1 LASVSGIDNIF
12 ALMTIGRNQK
22 FYLINTLYWVLFG
35 LYRIV
40 PGYLAGM
47 DEFFPWDYVGLICI
61 LGVLISSVY
70 REILR
75 WRKHDYTN
83 IQKSILV
90 CTIGCFLSLAIY
102 QIAVIQVDPSIKKE
116 LEAIAWKSNGSIIG
130 INLVI
135 VIENVVEVFPWFLL
149 FHFYKYIE
157 AQHLLRNKLLEQEK
171 LVQRLQYENMVA
183 KLNPHFMFNT
193 LNTIRWLVKNN
204 HQSSSGALDK
214 LSNILRYNLT
224 DSTIK
229 RRFDDEI
236 RIVNQYLEI
245 EKIRFDERLNYSI
258 AVAENVGGN
267 YIIPFVLLNTVEN
280 AIKHGITKLTRP
292 GLIDIRITQE
302 KEYILIVVQNTGKLE
317 GVDPG
322 FGLKSIDT
330 LLKNVTPESSSVSI
344 RELSGEIVEVV
355 IKHPLYAS

>member
-1 LASVSGIDNIF
+1 MSLR
-12 ALMTIGRNQK
+12 RNQK
-22 FYLINTLYWVLFG
+22 FYLINTLYWILFG
-35 LYRIV
+35 VYRIV

-47 DEFFPWDYVGLICI
+47 DEFFPWDYVLLICI
-61 LGVLISSVY
+61 LGVAISSAY

-83 IQKSILV
+83 IRKSILV
-90 CTIGCFLSLAIY
+90 CSIGCFLSLAIY
-102 QIAVIQVDPSIKKE
+102 QVAVIMVDPAIKTE

-135 VIENVVEVFPWFLL
+135 VIENVVEVIPWFLL

-157 AQHLLRNKLLEQEK
+157 AQHLLRNRLLEQEK

-204 HQSSSGALDK
+204 HPSSSGALDK

-224 DSTIK
+224 DSTIR
-229 RRFDDEI
+229 RRFNDEI
-236 RIVNQYLEI
+236 SIVNQYLEI

-258 AVAENVGGN
+258 AADEHAGN
-267 YIIPFVLLNTVEN
+267 HYIIPFVLLNTVEN
-280 AIKHGITKLTRP
+280 AIKHGITKIT
-292 GLIDIRITQE
+292 GEGFIDIRITKD
-302 KEYILIVVQNTGKLE
+302 KEHILIVVQNTGKLE
-317 GVDPG
+317 GVETG
-322 FGLKSIDT
+322 FGLKSINA
-330 LLKNVTPESSSVSI
+330 LLKNVTPETGSVTI
-344 RELSGEIVEVV
+344 EELEGKVV
-355 IKHPLYAS
+355 QVIIKHPQYAS

>member
-1 LASVSGIDNIF
+1 MGLK
-12 ALMTIGRNQK
+12 RNQK
-22 FYLINTLYWVLFG
+22 FYVVNTLYWILFG

-47 DEFFPWDYVGLICI
+47 DEFFPWDYVALICI
-61 LGVLISSVY
+61 LGVIISSVY

-83 IQKSILV
+83 IGKSILV
-90 CTIGCFLSLAIY
+90 CSIGCFLSLAVY
-102 QIAVIQVDPSIKKE
+102 QVAVILVDPAVKTE
-116 LEAIAWKSNGSIIG
+116 LEAIAWKSNGSVIG

-135 VIENVVEVFPWFLL
+135 VIENVVEVIPWFLL

-157 AQHLLRNKLLEQEK
+157 AQHQLRNKLLEQEK

-204 HQSSSGALDK
+204 HPSSSGALDK

-224 DSTIK
+224 DSTIR

-236 RIVNQYLEI
+236 RIATQYLEI
-245 EKIRFDERLNYSI
+245 EKIRFDDRLNYS
-258 AVAENVGGN
+258 VSVDENAGN
-267 YIIPFVLLNTVEN
+267 HFIIPFVLLNTVEN
-280 AIKHGITKLTRP
+280 AIKHGITKLTGP
-292 GLIDIRITQE
+292 GFIDIRIKLE
-302 KEYILIVVQNTGKLE
+302 KEHILIMVQNTGKLE
-317 GVDPG
+317 GVETG
-322 FGLKSIDT
+322 FGLKSIHS
-330 LLKNVTPESSSVSI
+330 LLKNVTPEAGTVTI
-344 RELSGEIVEVV
+344 EELEGKVVQVV
-355 IKHPLYAS
+355 IKHPQYAS

>member
-1 LASVSGIDNIF
+1 MSIA
-12 ALMTIGRNQK
+12 RNRK
-22 FYLINTLYWVLFG
+22 FYLINTLYWILFG
-35 LYRIV
+35 MYRIV

-47 DEFFPWDYVGLICI
+47 DEFFPWDYVLLICI
-61 LGVLISSVY
+61 LGVAISSAY

-83 IQKSILV
+83 IRKSILV
-90 CTIGCFLSLAIY
+90 CTIGCFLSLAVY
-102 QIAVIQVDPSIKKE
+102 QVVVIQVDPSVKQE
-116 LEAIAWKSNGSIIG
+116 LETLAGKSNGSLIG

-135 VIENVVEVFPWFLL
+135 VIENVVEVIPWFLL

-157 AQHLLRNKLLEQEK
+157 AQHQLRNKLLEQEK
-171 LVQRLQYENMVA
+171 LVQRLQYENMVS

-204 HQSSSGALDK
+204 HQSSPGALDK

-224 DSTIK
+224 DSAIK

-236 RIVNQYLEI
+236 SIVSQYLEI

-258 AVAENVGGN
+258 SVDEGVGGN
-267 YIIPFVLLNTVEN
+267 FIIPFVLLNTVEN
-280 AIKHGITKLTRP
+280 AIKHGISKITGS
-292 GLIDIRITQE
+292 GLIGIRITQE
-302 KEYILIVVQNTGKLE
+302 KEHILIVVENTGKLE
-317 GVDPG
+317 GIEPG
-322 FGLKSIDT
+322 FGLKSIDA
-330 LLKNVTPESSSVSI
+330 LLNNVTPETDSVSI
-344 RELSGEIVEVV
+344 RELAGPMVQVV